1 MLVYGRSGTGKT
13 AFGATFPKPILFI
26 DTNERGTETI
36 KQEDD
41 VDVIRIEEWAELD
54 ELYWALKNR
63 ETDVEYAS
71 VVVDQIT
78 NLQDMGMNE
87 VLRKARKGRDETFSQ
102 KNWGQL
108 SGMLKQAVSDWRELA
123 DDYNILFIAHERVFE
138 GGDDEDEAIE
148 PSIGARVMPSVGSFI
163 DGAVDAIG
171 STFIKERWEDPER
184 PGQEMQR
191 HVDYCM
197 RLGPHAFYSTKIRRP
212 PSAGPIPEYIV
223 DATYD
228 KITELI
234 AGAKPKRKLR
244 RKPNG

>member
-1 MLVYGRSGTGKT
+1 M
-13 AFGATFPKPILFI
+13 
-26 DTNERGTETI
+26 
-36 KQEDD
+36 
-41 VDVIRIEEWAELD
+41 
-54 ELYWALKNR
+54 
-63 ETDVEYAS
+63 
-71 VVVDQIT
+71 VDQIT

-108 SGMLKQAVSDWRELA
+108 SDMLKQAVSDWRELA

-184 PGQEMQR
+184 PGHEMQR

-228 KITELI
+228 KITALI